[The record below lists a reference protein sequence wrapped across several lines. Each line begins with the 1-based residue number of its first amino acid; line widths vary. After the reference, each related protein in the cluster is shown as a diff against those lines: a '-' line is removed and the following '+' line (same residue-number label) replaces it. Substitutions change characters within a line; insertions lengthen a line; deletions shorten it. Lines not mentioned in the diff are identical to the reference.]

1 MDARAAACTPERLRL
16 RNNLRGLSPGNK
28 DRYFPSKQIDTLPLE
43 IDTFGESV
51 SFSGTPGALGAVE
64 LITGTQAA
72 AARTSRVLIHTNNHR
87 RALNYELS
95 EGPRFFHGKVKS

>member
-1 MDARAAACTPERLRL
+1 MP
-16 RNNLRGLSPGNK
+16 NG
-28 DRYFPSKQIDTLPLE
+28 DRYI
-43 IDTFGESV
+43 FGESV